1 MANIFGGLLSRVLR
15 VRIEGNINQ
24 KLYLFLW
31 LYINRTDTIV
41 AGLKRITLIKPEAIM
56 ITISSSGGS
65 LTQAKNIADIL
76 KQYSEKKK

>member
-31 LYINRTDTIV
+31 LYLIRTDKIV
-41 AGLKRITLIKPEAIM
+41 AGLKRTTLIKPEAIM

>member
-31 LYINRTDTIV
+31 LYLIRTDTIV
-41 AGLKRITLIKPEAIM
+41 AGLKRTTLIKPEAIM